1 MAAPAPASPLVVGV
15 LYGALAALGWAAGFV
30 MANHGVEVGFAP
42 ADLVFHRFAWIGLFM
57 VPFAARMGVVR
68 FGGIGWG
75 RSLAIM
81 AFSGPPQSFL
91 SYSGYILVPLGHGTV
106 IQPACA
112 TLFGLILAALFL
124 GETLTPR
131 RMLGAA
137 LIVAGLIVFGIEAI
151 TTIGPHGIGGD
162 LMFAGAGISWA
173 VFGTLLRQWRIPG
186 MQAALIVGAL
196 SMLIFVPLHGVLY
209 GYGTMLRL
217 GLWENLLQV
226 FAQGLCAGVVPLYL
240 FGRTVV
246 LLGAG
251 RAGAFTALVP
261 GFALLLGYLLFGI
274 VPSPAQLAGFAV
286 VMAGFQ
292 FTVRR

>member
-1 MAAPAPASPLVVGV
+1 MTLRAPASPLVIGV
-15 LYGALAALGWAAGFV
+15 LCGALSALGWGAGFV
-30 MANHGVEVGFAP
+30 MAKHGVAAGFAP
-42 ADLVFHRFAWIGLFM
+42 ADLVFHRFAWTGLFM
-57 VPFAARMGVVR
+57 VPFAARLGVSR

-75 RSLAIM
+75 RSLAIVL
-81 AFSGPPQSFL
+81 FSGPPQAFL
-91 SYSGYILVPLGHGTV
+91 SYSGYVLVPLGHGTV

-112 TLFGLILAALFL
+112 TLFGLIFASLFL
-124 GETLTPR
+124 GEGLTPR
-131 RMLGAA
+131 RMLGAV
-137 LIVAGLIVFGIEAI
+137 LIVAGLVVFGIEAI

-186 MQAALIVGAL
+186 IQAALVVGAL
-196 SMLIFVPLHGVLY
+196 SMVIFVPLHAVLY

-226 FAQGLCAGVVPLYL
+226 FAQGLCAGVLPLYL

-261 GFALLLGYLLFGI
+261 GFALLLGYLISGI
-274 VPSPAQLAGFAV
+274 VPSPAQLAGFAI
-286 VMAGFQ
+286 VMVGFQ